1 MMCLCGL
8 QGIQHRHRGAT
19 GEGEVP
25 GYQHRHLCPQVW
37 NWQPIQSQF
46 GHSTAT
52 HHQRGRK
59 YCKNCHVFTSKP
71 RYFIFCVKGYENLD
85 DKCGIV
91 FNQQNVYSNVQILK
105 IKHQNVRAA
114 SYTIN
119 NTNVGFLIC
128 PHMIF

>member
-1 MMCLCGL
+1 MCS
-8 QGIQHRHRGAT
+8 
-19 GEGEVP
+19 
-25 GYQHRHLCPQVW
+25 QVS
-37 NWQPIQSQF
+37 PD
-46 GHSTAT
+46 
-52 HHQRGRK
+52 
-59 YCKNCHVFTSKP
+59 TSSSVS
-71 RYFIFCVKGYENLD
+71 RAMRIFD

-128 PHMIF
+128 PHMDFI